1 MDRKLKVVNMPVLL
15 KEMQAAGLDAAVV
28 ASPENFFYLSGWKIQ
43 TQVLIR
49 DRLALGIV
57 TADGAITLVVCKNEE
72 TQTRRYASVAD
83 IRTYAEFLDSPMK
96 VVADVLIEK
105 GLAKSRVGVE
115 RKYVTADYFDDLQ
128 QRVAGASLASCDKAF
143 DRTRMVKTQP
153 EIEALTRAARGTDDA
168 IVHALTTAKLGD
180 TEHHMARLMSDKLFE
195 LGHGEFR
202 DITWS
207 VSSGPNITTTHYW
220 SGERQL
226 ANDDMVKIGVRS
238 AIDGYY
244 SHLYRMAAVGR
255 ASERHIDWYKKAR
268 DVQYRAI
275 DRLRPGARAC
285 DLYQA
290 AKKDIESVGGS
301 YRGSLFGHSTGIALH
316 ENPRIQPQDETM
328 LVPGMVI
335 ASEPR
340 VVDPDYC
347 FYHLEDLVLVTE
359 KDPVR
364 LSDRSNLDE
373 LFVIR

>member
-15 KEMQAAGLDAAVV
+15 REMQAAGLDAAVV

-57 TADGAITLVVCKNEE
+57 TAEGVITLVVCKNEE

-83 IRTYAEFLDSPMK
+83 IRTYAEFADSPMK
-96 VVADVLIEK
+96 IVADVLHEK
-105 GLAKSRVGVE
+105 GLAKSRIGVE
-115 RKYVTADYFDDLQ
+115 RKYVTADYFDDLA
-128 QRVAGASLASCDKAF
+128 QRIPGASLASCDRAF

-153 EIEALTRAARGTDDA
+153 EIGALTRAARGTDEA
-168 IVHALTTAKLGD
+168 ICHALKTAKPGT
-180 TEHHMARLMSDKLFE
+180 TEHGLARLMSDKLFE
-195 LGHGEFR
+195 IGHGEFR

-226 ANDDMVKIGVRS
+226 ADNDMVKIGVRS
-238 AIDGYY
+238 QIDGYY
-244 SHLYRMAAVGR
+244 SHLYRMATVGR
-255 ASERHIDWYKKAR
+255 ASERHLDWYKKAR

-285 DLYQA
+285 DLYAA

-316 ENPRIQPQDETM
+316 ENPRIQPQDDTV
-328 LVPGMVI
+328 LVAGMVI

-347 FYHLEDLVLVTE
+347 FYHLEDLVLVTD

-373 LFVIR
+373 LFVIQ